1 MASGLLLRRW
11 RKGLRHLRRCRFGC
25 SRIHRHATEHHGF
38 PDRRSKHE
46 LLTLGVAVGAGLV
59 DRCSDRLVAFR
70 QVGRG
75 PVDGDGIGAGLQLLH
90 LPGCRRGAAS
100 GEAADAGKRAE
111 QGQGSDKIVP
121 HVPMLPEISR
131 CLFPVENGN
140 GATAAFVKKNG
151 KIEASRF
158 FK

>member
-1 MASGLLLRRW
+1 MHFSTRTRRALGISLASLSPSLIVCQGSCTP
-11 RKGLRHLRRCRFGC
+11 H
-25 SRIHRHATEHHGF
+25 SI
-38 PDRRSKHE
+38 RS
-46 LLTLGVAVGAGLV
+46 VQ
-59 DRCSDRLVAFR
+59 SS
-70 QVGRG
+70 
-75 PVDGDGIGAGLQLLH
+75 LH

-151 KIEASRF
+151 KIEARRF